1 MLYDLGVTFTF
12 SHPIIKPA
20 HYRLHSSEN
29 PFATSQA
36 PRSKSGAM
44 TKAPKTKFIQDI
56 FLKIYFNLLTILPKK
71 EWLDKSCVT
80 IPRHSLK
87 ILSGQHIKQYKI
99 VKKAVQNLLA

>member
-20 HYRLHSSEN
+20 HYRLPVHISSEN

-56 FLKIYFNLLTILPKK
+56 FFKNYFNL
-71 EWLDKSCVT
+71 
-80 IPRHSLK
+80 
-87 ILSGQHIKQYKI
+87 
-99 VKKAVQNLLA
+99 